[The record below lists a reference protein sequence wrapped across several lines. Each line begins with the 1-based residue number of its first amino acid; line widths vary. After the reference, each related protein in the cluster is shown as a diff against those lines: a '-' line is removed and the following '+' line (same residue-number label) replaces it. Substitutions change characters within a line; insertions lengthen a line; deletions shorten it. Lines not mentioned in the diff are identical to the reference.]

1 MNLTKKQIDHIVN
14 VNGLKPPRTKNE
26 KAIDKL
32 LFQVGYKRKGNIQ
45 KAIYQTV
52 KETI

>member
-14 VNGLKPPRTKNE
+14 VNGLKSPRCKSQKKLDQWIYE
-26 KAIDKL
+26 K
-32 LFQVGYKRKGNIQ
+32 GYKKEGNIQ
-45 KAIYQTV
+45 KSIYNVV